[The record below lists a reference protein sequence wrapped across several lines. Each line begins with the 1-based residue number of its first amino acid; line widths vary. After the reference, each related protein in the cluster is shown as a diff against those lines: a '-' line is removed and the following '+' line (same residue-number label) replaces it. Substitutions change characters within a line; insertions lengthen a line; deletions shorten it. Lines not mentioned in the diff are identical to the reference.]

1 MKTLTKILI
10 GAVVAAGAAVGVA
23 FLVKGHNDETDYVT
37 TEVETEDND
46 SDSEEEAE

>member
-10 GAVVAAGAAVGVA
+10 GLAAVAGAAAGVTC
-23 FLVKGHNDETDYVT
+23 LVKAHGDDENYVT